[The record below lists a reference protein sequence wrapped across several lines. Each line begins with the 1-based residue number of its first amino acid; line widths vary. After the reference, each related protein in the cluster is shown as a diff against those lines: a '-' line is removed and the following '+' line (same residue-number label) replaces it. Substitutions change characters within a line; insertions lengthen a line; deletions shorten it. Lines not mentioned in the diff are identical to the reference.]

1 MRRETP
7 FEVSG
12 EGESCGAVE
21 VTHRSR
27 DPTEAARISF
37 NSNRLR
43 LPMFGVKKSSLTLP
57 FSKSGDVLKD
67 INAIKQHVAWI
78 EFSPN
83 GEILT
88 ANPLF
93 LETTGYQL
101 DEIQGKHHRI
111 FCSAHYSQSSRYL
124 SFWQT
129 LAAGESVTGI
139 FERFNKQRQRFYL
152 SATYFPV
159 SDEKGHVYKV
169 IKVASDITERHQEL
183 EHKEA
188 VITALDLSMAVIE
201 FSPEGQILGAN
212 SNFLTH
218 MGYEL
223 AAIVG
228 QHHRLFCFD
237 DFYRENPDF
246 WRKIAK
252 GQHFVGR
259 FERKTASGDRIWLE
273 ASYNPVY
280 DADGK
285 VYKVIKIASDITAR
299 VEAAKRV
306 ADIALTTSEETSQ
319 ITDNANEVLDETIR
333 NSGLVAVQVNAA
345 TAIGAELNASAK
357 SISEVVETINL
368 IASQTNIL
376 ALNAAIESARAGEA
390 GRGFSV
396 VAGEVR
402 RLAASTSS
410 ATKQITQVVEHNAS
424 LIAQMQQQLH
434 EVKQF
439 VVTEQ
444 DKISVLSRSLREIN
458 SGVHEFVNVIHRLD
472 V

>member
-1 MRRETP
+1 
-7 FEVSG
+7 
-12 EGESCGAVE
+12 
-21 VTHRSR
+21 
-27 DPTEAARISF
+27 
-37 NSNRLR
+37 
-43 LPMFGVKKSSLTLP
+43 MFGVKKSSFSLP
-57 FSKSGDVLKD
+57 LSKSGDVVKD

-78 EFSPN
+78 EFTPS
-83 GEILT
+83 GEILS
-88 ANPLF
+88 ANPQF
-93 LETTGYQL
+93 LAVTGYAL
-101 DEIQGKHHRI
+101 HEIQGRHHRL
-111 FCSAHYSQSSRYL
+111 FCSAQYSQSSSYL
-124 SFWQT
+124 TFWQT
-129 LAAGESVTGI
+129 LASGESVTGI
-139 FERFNKQRQRFYL
+139 FERFTKQQQRFYL

-159 SDEKGHVYKV
+159 SDDKGQVYKV
-169 IKVASDITERHQEL
+169 IKVATDITERHHEL
-183 EHKEA
+183 EQKEA
-188 VITALDLSMAVIE
+188 VITALDRSMAVIE
-201 FSPEGQILGAN
+201 FTPDGLIIAAN

-223 AAIVG
+223 NTLLG
-228 QHHRLFCFD
+228 QHHRIFCYD
-237 DFYRENPDF
+237 SFYRENPDF
-246 WRKIAK
+246 WRKIGN

-259 FERKTASGDRIWLE
+259 FERKTASGERIWLE

-280 DADGK
+280 NADGN
-285 VYKVIKIASDITAR
+285 VSKVIKIASDITAR

-319 ITDNANEVLDETIR
+319 ITDNANEVLEETIR
-333 NSGLVAVQVNAA
+333 NSGIVAQQVNAA
-345 TAIGAELNASAK
+345 TAIGAQLNESAK
-357 SISEVVETINL
+357 SISEVVETINQL
-368 IASQTNIL
+368 ASQTNIL

-410 ATKQITQVVEHNAS
+410 ATKQIAQVVELNAH
-424 LIAQMQQQLH
+424 LIQQMYQQLD

-439 VVTEQ
+439 VTTEQ

>member
-1 MRRETP
+1 
-7 FEVSG
+7 
-12 EGESCGAVE
+12 
-21 VTHRSR
+21 
-27 DPTEAARISF
+27 
-37 NSNRLR
+37 
-43 LPMFGVKKSSLTLP
+43 MFGVKKSSLSLP
-57 FSKSGDVLKD
+57 FYKSGDVLKD

-78 EFSPN
+78 EFSPS
-83 GEILT
+83 GEILS
-88 ANPLF
+88 ANPQF
-93 LETTGYQL
+93 LEVTGYSL
-101 DEIQGKHHRI
+101 HEIQGQHHRI
-111 FCSAHYSQSSRYL
+111 FCSPAYSQSSEYFA
-124 SFWQT
+124 FWQT
-129 LAAGESVTGI
+129 LASGESVTGI

-159 SDEKGHVYKV
+159 SDDKGKVYKV
-169 IKVASDITERHQEL
+169 IKVASDITARHEEL

-188 VITALDLSMAVIE
+188 VITALDRSMAVIE
-201 FSPEGQILGAN
+201 FTPDGHILTAN
-212 SNFLTH
+212 ANFLTH
-218 MGYEL
+218 MGYDL
-223 AAIVG
+223 KTIVG

-237 DFYRENPDF
+237 NFYRENPEF

-259 FERKTASGDRIWLE
+259 FERKTAAGERIWLE
-273 ASYNPVY
+273 ASYNPVF

-285 VYKVIKIASDITAR
+285 VYKVIKIASDITTR

-306 ADIALTTSEETSQ
+306 ADIALTTSEQTSQ

-345 TAIGAELNASAK
+345 TDIGTQLNASAK
-357 SISEVVETINL
+357 SINEVVETINL

-376 ALNAAIESARAGEA
+376 ALNAAIEAARAGEA

-396 VAGEVR
+396 VADEVR

-410 ATKQITQVVEHNAS
+410 ATKKITQVVEHNAM
-424 LIAQMQQQLH
+424 LIHQMEQQLG

>member
-1 MRRETP
+1 
-7 FEVSG
+7 
-12 EGESCGAVE
+12 
-21 VTHRSR
+21 
-27 DPTEAARISF
+27 
-37 NSNRLR
+37 
-43 LPMFGVKKSSLTLP
+43 MFGVKKSSLSLP
-57 FSKSGDVLKD
+57 FYKSGDVLKD

-78 EFSPN
+78 EFSPS
-83 GEILT
+83 GEILS

-93 LETTGYQL
+93 LDVTGYTL
-101 DEIQGKHHRI
+101 HEIQGQHHRI
-111 FCSAHYSQSSRYL
+111 FCSPAYSQSSDYFT
-124 SFWQT
+124 FWQT
-129 LAAGESVTGI
+129 LASGESVTGI
-139 FERFNKQRQRFYL
+139 FERFNKQRQRFFL

-159 SDEKGHVYKV
+159 SDDKGKVYKV
-169 IKVASDITERHQEL
+169 IKVASDITARHEEL

-188 VITALDLSMAVIE
+188 VITALDRSMAVIE
-201 FSPEGQILGAN
+201 FTPDGHILTAN
-212 SNFLTH
+212 TNFLTH
-218 MGYEL
+218 MGYDL
-223 AAIVG
+223 KTIVG

-237 DFYRENPDF
+237 TFYRENPDF

-259 FERKTASGDRIWLE
+259 FERKTASGERIWLE
-273 ASYNPVY
+273 ASYNPVF
-280 DADGK
+280 DANGN

-306 ADIALTTSEETSQ
+306 ADIALTTSEQTSQ

-333 NSGLVAVQVNAA
+333 NSGLVALQVKAA
-345 TAIGAELNASAK
+345 TDVGIQLNASAK
-357 SISEVVETINL
+357 SINEVVETINL

-376 ALNAAIESARAGEA
+376 ALNAAIEAARAGEA

-396 VAGEVR
+396 VADEVR

-410 ATKQITQVVEHNAS
+410 ATKKITQVVEHNAS
-424 LIAQMQQQLH
+424 LIQQMEQQLG

>member
-1 MRRETP
+1 
-7 FEVSG
+7 
-12 EGESCGAVE
+12 
-21 VTHRSR
+21 
-27 DPTEAARISF
+27 
-37 NSNRLR
+37 
-43 LPMFGVKKSSLTLP
+43 MFGVKKSGLSLS
-57 FSKSGDVLKD
+57 FHKNGDVVKD

-88 ANPLF
+88 ANHLF
-93 LETTGYQL
+93 LETSGYQL
-101 DEIQGKHHRI
+101 NEIQGKHHRI
-111 FCSAHYSQSSRYL
+111 FCSPQYSQSSSYL
-124 SFWQT
+124 HFWQK
-129 LAAGESVTGI
+129 LASGESVTGI
-139 FERFNKQRQRFYL
+139 FERFNKQRESFYL

-188 VITALDLSMAVIE
+188 VITALDRSMAVIE
-201 FSPEGQILGAN
+201 FTPEGQIISAN
-212 SNFLTH
+212 GNFLTH

-228 QHHRLFCFD
+228 QHHRIFCFD
-237 DFYRENPDF
+237 NFYRENPDF
-246 WRKIAK
+246 WRKIGN

-259 FERKTASGDRIWLE
+259 FERKTASGERIWLE
-273 ASYNPVY
+273 ASYNPVFG
-280 DADGK
+280 ADGK

-333 NSGLVAVQVNAA
+333 NSGLVAIQVNAA

-424 LIAQMQQQLH
+424 LIAQMEQQLS

>member
-1 MRRETP
+1 
-7 FEVSG
+7 
-12 EGESCGAVE
+12 
-21 VTHRSR
+21 
-27 DPTEAARISF
+27 
-37 NSNRLR
+37 
-43 LPMFGVKKSSLTLP
+43 MFGVKKSSLSLP
-57 FSKSGDVLKD
+57 FYKSGDFIKD

-78 EFSPN
+78 EFSPA
-83 GEILT
+83 GEILS
-88 ANPLF
+88 ANQQF
-93 LETTGYQL
+93 LDVTGYTL
-101 DEIQGKHHRI
+101 HEIQGQHHRI
-111 FCSAHYSQSSRYL
+111 FCSPAYAQSSDYYA
-124 SFWQT
+124 FWQT
-129 LAAGESVTGI
+129 LASGESVTGI
-139 FERFNKQRQRFYL
+139 FERYNKQRQRFYL

-159 SDEKGHVYKV
+159 SDDKGKVYKV
-169 IKVASDITERHQEL
+169 IKVASDITSRHQEL
-183 EHKEA
+183 EQKEA
-188 VITALDLSMAVIE
+188 VITALDRSMAVIE
-201 FSPEGQILGAN
+201 FTPDGHILTAN
-212 SNFLTH
+212 ANFLTH

-223 AAIVG
+223 KSIVG

-237 DFYRENPDF
+237 NFYRENPDF
-246 WRKIAK
+246 WRKIGK

-259 FERKTASGDRIWLE
+259 FERKTAGGERIWLE
-273 ASYNPVY
+273 ASYNPVL

-306 ADIALTTSEETSQ
+306 ADIALTTSGQTSQ
-319 ITDNANEVLDETIR
+319 ITDNANEVLEETIR

-345 TAIGAELNASAK
+345 TEIGIQLNESAK
-357 SISEVVETINL
+357 SINEVVETINL

-376 ALNAAIESARAGEA
+376 ALNAAIEAARAGEA

-396 VAGEVR
+396 VADEVR

-410 ATKQITQVVEHNAS
+410 ATKKITQVVEHNAR
-424 LIAQMQQQLH
+424 LIQQMDQQLE

>member
-1 MRRETP
+1 
-7 FEVSG
+7 
-12 EGESCGAVE
+12 
-21 VTHRSR
+21 
-27 DPTEAARISF
+27 
-37 NSNRLR
+37 
-43 LPMFGVKKSSLTLP
+43 MFGVKKSSLSLP
-57 FSKSGDVLKD
+57 FYKSGDVLKD

-78 EFSPN
+78 EFSPS
-83 GEILT
+83 GEILS
-88 ANPLF
+88 ANPQF
-93 LETTGYQL
+93 LEVTGYNL
-101 DEIQGKHHRI
+101 HEIQGQHHRI
-111 FCSAHYSQSSRYL
+111 FCSPAYSQSSEYFA
-124 SFWQT
+124 FWQT
-129 LAAGESVTGI
+129 LASGASVTGI

-159 SDEKGHVYKV
+159 SDDKGKVYKV
-169 IKVASDITERHQEL
+169 IKVASDITARHEEL

-188 VITALDLSMAVIE
+188 VITALDRSMAVIE
-201 FSPEGQILGAN
+201 FTPDGHILTAN
-212 SNFLTH
+212 ANFLTH

-223 AAIVG
+223 KTIVG

-237 DFYRENPDF
+237 NFYRENPEF

-259 FERKTASGDRIWLE
+259 FERKTAAGERIWLE
-273 ASYNPVY
+273 ASYNPVF

-285 VYKVIKIASDITAR
+285 VYKVIKIASDITTR

-306 ADIALTTSEETSQ
+306 ADIALTTSEQTSQ

-345 TAIGAELNASAK
+345 TDIGTQLNASAK
-357 SISEVVETINL
+357 SINEVVETINL

-376 ALNAAIESARAGEA
+376 ALNAAIEAARAGEA

-396 VAGEVR
+396 VADEVR

-410 ATKQITQVVEHNAS
+410 ATKKITQVVEHNAM
-424 LIAQMQQQLH
+424 LIHQMEQQLG

>member
-1 MRRETP
+1 
-7 FEVSG
+7 
-12 EGESCGAVE
+12 
-21 VTHRSR
+21 
-27 DPTEAARISF
+27 
-37 NSNRLR
+37 
-43 LPMFGVKKSSLTLP
+43 MFGVKKSSLTLP

-410 ATKQITQVVEHNAS
+410 ATKQIAQVVEHNAS

>member
-1 MRRETP
+1 
-7 FEVSG
+7 
-12 EGESCGAVE
+12 
-21 VTHRSR
+21 
-27 DPTEAARISF
+27 
-37 NSNRLR
+37 
-43 LPMFGVKKSSLTLP
+43 MFGVKKSSLSLP
-57 FSKSGDVLKD
+57 FYKSGDVLKD
-67 INAIKQHVAWI
+67 INAIKLHVAWI
-78 EFSPN
+78 EFSPS
-83 GEILT
+83 GEILS
-88 ANPLF
+88 ANPQF
-93 LETTGYQL
+93 LEVTGYNL
-101 DEIQGKHHRI
+101 HEIQGQHHRI
-111 FCSAHYSQSSRYL
+111 FCSPAYSQSSEYFA
-124 SFWQT
+124 FWQT
-129 LAAGESVTGI
+129 LASGESVTGI

-159 SDEKGHVYKV
+159 SDDKGKVYKV
-169 IKVASDITERHQEL
+169 IKVASDITARHEEL

-188 VITALDLSMAVIE
+188 VITGLDRSMAVIE
-201 FSPEGQILGAN
+201 FTPDGLILTAN
-212 SNFLTH
+212 ANFLTH

-223 AAIVG
+223 KTIVG

-237 DFYRENPDF
+237 NFYRENPEF

-259 FERKTASGDRIWLE
+259 FERKTAAGERIWLE
-273 ASYNPVY
+273 ASYNPVF

-285 VYKVIKIASDITAR
+285 VYKVIKIASDITTR

-306 ADIALTTSEETSQ
+306 ADIALTTSEQTSQ

-345 TAIGAELNASAK
+345 TDIGTQLNASAK
-357 SISEVVETINL
+357 SINEVVETINL

-376 ALNAAIESARAGEA
+376 ALNAAIEAARAGEA

-396 VAGEVR
+396 VADEVR

-410 ATKQITQVVEHNAS
+410 ATKKITQVVEHNAM
-424 LIAQMQQQLH
+424 LIHQMEQQLS

>member
-1 MRRETP
+1 
-7 FEVSG
+7 
-12 EGESCGAVE
+12 
-21 VTHRSR
+21 
-27 DPTEAARISF
+27 
-37 NSNRLR
+37 
-43 LPMFGVKKSSLTLP
+43 MFGVKKSGLSLS
-57 FSKSGDVLKD
+57 FHKNGDVVKD

-88 ANPLF
+88 ANHLF
-93 LETTGYQL
+93 LETSGYQL
-101 DEIQGKHHRI
+101 NEIQGKHHRI
-111 FCSAHYSQSSRYL
+111 FCSPQYSQSSSYL
-124 SFWQT
+124 HFWQK
-129 LAAGESVTGI
+129 LASGESVTGI
-139 FERFNKQRQRFYL
+139 FERFNKQRERFYL

-188 VITALDLSMAVIE
+188 VITALDRSMAVIE
-201 FSPEGQILGAN
+201 FTPEGQIISAN
-212 SNFLTH
+212 GNFLTH

-223 AAIVG
+223 SAIVG
-228 QHHRLFCFD
+228 QHHRIFCFD
-237 DFYRENPDF
+237 NFYRENPDF
-246 WRKIAK
+246 WRKIGN

-259 FERKTASGDRIWLE
+259 FERKTASGERIWLE
-273 ASYNPVY
+273 ASYNPVFG
-280 DADGK
+280 ADGK

-333 NSGLVAVQVNAA
+333 NSGLVAIQVNTA

-424 LIAQMQQQLH
+424 LIAQMEQQLS

>member
-1 MRRETP
+1 
-7 FEVSG
+7 
-12 EGESCGAVE
+12 
-21 VTHRSR
+21 
-27 DPTEAARISF
+27 
-37 NSNRLR
+37 
-43 LPMFGVKKSSLTLP
+43 MFGVKKSSLTLP

-201 FSPEGQILGAN
+201 FSPEGQILSAN

>member
-1 MRRETP
+1 
-7 FEVSG
+7 
-12 EGESCGAVE
+12 
-21 VTHRSR
+21 
-27 DPTEAARISF
+27 
-37 NSNRLR
+37 
-43 LPMFGVKKSSLTLP
+43 MFGVKKSSLSLP
-57 FSKSGDVLKD
+57 FYKSGDVLKD

-78 EFSPN
+78 EFTPS
-83 GEILT
+83 GEILS

-93 LETTGYQL
+93 LDVTGYSL
-101 DEIQGKHHRI
+101 HEIQGQHHRI
-111 FCSAHYSQSSRYL
+111 FCSPTYSQSSEYFA
-124 SFWQT
+124 FWQT
-129 LAAGESVTGI
+129 LASGESVTGI
-139 FERFNKQRQRFYL
+139 FERFNKQSQRFYL

-159 SDEKGHVYKV
+159 SDDKGKVYKV
-169 IKVASDITERHQEL
+169 IKVASDITARHEEL

-188 VITALDLSMAVIE
+188 VITALDRSMAVIE
-201 FSPEGQILGAN
+201 FTPDGHILTAN
-212 SNFLTH
+212 ANFLKH

-223 AAIVG
+223 KAIIG

-237 DFYRENPDF
+237 NFYRENPEF

-259 FERKTASGDRIWLE
+259 FERKTAAGERIWLE
-273 ASYNPVY
+273 ASYNPVF

-306 ADIALTTSEETSQ
+306 ADIALTTSEQNSQ

-345 TAIGAELNASAK
+345 TDIGTQLNASAK
-357 SISEVVETINL
+357 SINEVVETINL

-376 ALNAAIESARAGEA
+376 ALNAAIEAARAGEA

-396 VAGEVR
+396 VADEVR

-410 ATKQITQVVEHNAS
+410 ATKKITQVVEHNAR
-424 LIAQMQQQLH
+424 LIQQMEQQLG

>member
-1 MRRETP
+1 
-7 FEVSG
+7 
-12 EGESCGAVE
+12 
-21 VTHRSR
+21 
-27 DPTEAARISF
+27 
-37 NSNRLR
+37 
-43 LPMFGVKKSSLTLP
+43 MFGVKKSSLSLP
-57 FSKSGDVLKD
+57 FYKSGDVIKD

-78 EFSPN
+78 EFSPS
-83 GEILT
+83 GEILS
-88 ANPLF
+88 ANQQF
-93 LETTGYQL
+93 LDVTGYSL
-101 DEIQGKHHRI
+101 NEIQGQHHRI
-111 FCSAHYSQSSRYL
+111 FCSPTYAQSADYF

-129 LAAGESVTGI
+129 LASGESVTGI
-139 FERFNKQRQRFYL
+139 FERYNKQRQRFYL

-159 SDEKGHVYKV
+159 SDEKGKVYKV

-183 EHKEA
+183 EQKEA
-188 VITALDLSMAVIE
+188 VITALDRSMAVIE
-201 FSPEGQILGAN
+201 FTPDGYILTAN
-212 SNFLTH
+212 ANFLSH

-223 AAIVG
+223 KTIVG

-237 DFYRENPDF
+237 NFYRENPDF
-246 WRKIAK
+246 WRKIGK

-259 FERKTASGDRIWLE
+259 FERKTAGGERIWLE
-273 ASYNPVY
+273 ASYNPVL

-306 ADIALTTSEETSQ
+306 ADIALTTSGQTSQ
-319 ITDNANEVLDETIR
+319 ITDNANEVLEETIR

-345 TAIGAELNASAK
+345 TEIGIQLNQSAK
-357 SISEVVETINL
+357 SINEVVETINL

-376 ALNAAIESARAGEA
+376 ALNAAIEAARAGEA

-396 VAGEVR
+396 VADEVR
-402 RLAASTSS
+402 RLAASTST
-410 ATKQITQVVEHNAS
+410 ATKKITEVVEHNAR
-424 LIAQMQQQLH
+424 LIQQMDQQLD

>member
-1 MRRETP
+1 
-7 FEVSG
+7 
-12 EGESCGAVE
+12 
-21 VTHRSR
+21 
-27 DPTEAARISF
+27 
-37 NSNRLR
+37 
-43 LPMFGVKKSSLTLP
+43 MFGVKKSSLSLP
-57 FSKSGDVLKD
+57 FYKSGDVLKD

-78 EFSPN
+78 EFSPS
-83 GEILT
+83 GEILS
-88 ANPLF
+88 ANPQF
-93 LETTGYQL
+93 LEVTGYSL
-101 DEIQGKHHRI
+101 HEIQGQHHRI
-111 FCSAHYSQSSRYL
+111 FCSPAYSQSSEYFA
-124 SFWQT
+124 FWQT
-129 LAAGESVTGI
+129 LASGESVTGI

-159 SDEKGHVYKV
+159 SDDKGKVYKV
-169 IKVASDITERHQEL
+169 IKVASDITARHEEL

-188 VITALDLSMAVIE
+188 VITALDRSMAVIE
-201 FSPEGQILGAN
+201 FTPDGHILTAN
-212 SNFLTH
+212 ANFLTH

-223 AAIVG
+223 KTIVG

-237 DFYRENPDF
+237 NFYRENPEF

-259 FERKTASGDRIWLE
+259 FERKTAAGERIWLE
-273 ASYNPVY
+273 ASYNPVF

-285 VYKVIKIASDITAR
+285 VYKVIKIASDITTR

-306 ADIALTTSEETSQ
+306 ADIALTTSEQTSQ

-345 TAIGAELNASAK
+345 TDIGTQLNASAK
-357 SISEVVETINL
+357 SINEVVETINL

-376 ALNAAIESARAGEA
+376 ALNAAIEAARAGEA

-396 VAGEVR
+396 VADEVR

-410 ATKQITQVVEHNAS
+410 ATKKITQVVEHNAM
-424 LIAQMQQQLH
+424 LIHQMEQQLG

-439 VVTEQ
+439 VETEQ

>member
-1 MRRETP
+1 
-7 FEVSG
+7 
-12 EGESCGAVE
+12 
-21 VTHRSR
+21 
-27 DPTEAARISF
+27 
-37 NSNRLR
+37 
-43 LPMFGVKKSSLTLP
+43 MFGVKKSSLSLS
-57 FSKSGDVLKD
+57 FHKNGDVAKD

-78 EFSPN
+78 EFSPS

-88 ANPLF
+88 ANSLF

-101 DEIQGKHHRI
+101 NEIQGKHHRI
-111 FCSAHYSQSSRYL
+111 FCSPQYSQSSDYYA
-124 SFWQT
+124 FWQK
-129 LAAGESVTGI
+129 LASGESVTGI
-139 FERFNKQRQRFYL
+139 FERFNKQRERFYL

-159 SDEKGHVYKV
+159 SDDKGHVYKV

-188 VITALDLSMAVIE
+188 VITALDRSMAVIE
-201 FSPEGQILGAN
+201 FTPDGQIISAN
-212 SNFLTH
+212 DNFLKH
-218 MGYEL
+218 MGYQL
-223 AAIVG
+223 SSIVG
-228 QHHRLFCFD
+228 QHHRIFCYD
-237 DFYRENPDF
+237 NFYRENPDF
-246 WRKIAK
+246 WRKIGN

-259 FERKTASGDRIWLE
+259 FERKTAGGERIWLE

-280 DADGK
+280 NAEGK

-306 ADIALTTSEETSQ
+306 ADIALTTSEQTSQ

-333 NSGLVAVQVNAA
+333 NSGIVAVQVNAA
-345 TAIGAELNASAK
+345 TAIGAELNTSAK

-410 ATKQITQVVEHNAS
+410 ATKQITQVVEHNAQ
-424 LIAQMQQQLH
+424 LIAQMEQQLN

>member
-1 MRRETP
+1 
-7 FEVSG
+7 
-12 EGESCGAVE
+12 
-21 VTHRSR
+21 
-27 DPTEAARISF
+27 
-37 NSNRLR
+37 
-43 LPMFGVKKSSLTLP
+43 MFGVKKSSLTLP
-57 FSKSGDVLKD
+57 FLKSGDVLKD

-201 FSPEGQILGAN
+201 FSPEGQILSAN

>member
-1 MRRETP
+1 
-7 FEVSG
+7 
-12 EGESCGAVE
+12 
-21 VTHRSR
+21 
-27 DPTEAARISF
+27 
-37 NSNRLR
+37 
-43 LPMFGVKKSSLTLP
+43 MFGVKKSSLSLP
-57 FSKSGDVLKD
+57 FYKSGDVIKD

-78 EFSPN
+78 EFTPG
-83 GEILT
+83 GEILS
-88 ANPLF
+88 ANQQF
-93 LETTGYQL
+93 LDVTGYTL
-101 DEIQGKHHRI
+101 HEIQGQHHRI
-111 FCSAHYSQSSRYL
+111 FCNPTYAQSSDYYA
-124 SFWQT
+124 FWQS
-129 LAAGESVTGI
+129 LASGESATGI
-139 FERFNKQRQRFYL
+139 FERYNKQRQRFYL

-159 SDEKGHVYKV
+159 SDDKGKVYKV
-169 IKVASDITERHQEL
+169 IKVATDITARHQEL
-183 EHKEA
+183 EQKEA
-188 VITALDLSMAVIE
+188 VITALDRSMAVIE
-201 FSPEGQILGAN
+201 FTPDGHILTAN
-212 SNFLTH
+212 TNFLTH

-223 AAIVG
+223 TTIVG

-237 DFYRENPDF
+237 NFYRENPDF
-246 WRKIAK
+246 WRKISK

-259 FERKTASGDRIWLE
+259 FERKTAAGERIWLE
-273 ASYNPVY
+273 ASYNPVL

-306 ADIALTTSEETSQ
+306 ADIALTTSGQTSQ
-319 ITDNANEVLDETIR
+319 ITDNANEVLEETIR

-345 TAIGAELNASAK
+345 TEIGTQLNASAK
-357 SISEVVETINL
+357 SINEVVETINL

-376 ALNAAIESARAGEA
+376 ALNAAIEAARAGEA

-396 VAGEVR
+396 VADEVR

-410 ATKQITQVVEHNAS
+410 ATKKITQVVEHNAH
-424 LIAQMQQQLH
+424 LILQMDQQLE

-439 VVTEQ
+439 VVHEQ

>member
-1 MRRETP
+1 
-7 FEVSG
+7 
-12 EGESCGAVE
+12 
-21 VTHRSR
+21 
-27 DPTEAARISF
+27 
-37 NSNRLR
+37 
-43 LPMFGVKKSSLTLP
+43 MFGVKKSSFSLP
-57 FSKSGDVLKD
+57 LSKSGDVVKD

-78 EFSPN
+78 EFTPS
-83 GEILT
+83 GEILS
-88 ANPLF
+88 ANPQF
-93 LETTGYQL
+93 LAVTGYAL
-101 DEIQGKHHRI
+101 HEIQGRHHRL
-111 FCSAHYSQSSRYL
+111 FCSAQYSQSSSYL
-124 SFWQT
+124 TFWQT
-129 LAAGESVTGI
+129 LASGESVTGI
-139 FERFNKQRQRFYL
+139 FERFTKQQQRFYL

-159 SDEKGHVYKV
+159 SDDKGQVYKV
-169 IKVASDITERHQEL
+169 IKVATDITERHHEL
-183 EHKEA
+183 EQKEA
-188 VITALDLSMAVIE
+188 VITALDRSMAVIE
-201 FSPEGQILGAN
+201 FTPDGLIIAAN

-223 AAIVG
+223 NTLLG
-228 QHHRLFCFD
+228 QHHRIFCYD
-237 DFYRENPDF
+237 NFYRENPDF
-246 WRKIAK
+246 WRKIGN

-259 FERKTASGDRIWLE
+259 FERKTASGERIWLE

-280 DADGK
+280 NADGN
-285 VYKVIKIASDITAR
+285 VSKVIKIASDITAR

-319 ITDNANEVLDETIR
+319 ITDNANEVLEETIR
-333 NSGLVAVQVNAA
+333 NSGIVAQQVNAA
-345 TAIGAELNASAK
+345 TAIGAQLNESAK
-357 SISEVVETINL
+357 SISEVVETINQL
-368 IASQTNIL
+368 ASQTNIL

-410 ATKQITQVVEHNAS
+410 ATKQIAQVVELNAH
-424 LIAQMQQQLH
+424 LIQQMYQQLD

-439 VVTEQ
+439 VTTEQ

>member
-1 MRRETP
+1 
-7 FEVSG
+7 
-12 EGESCGAVE
+12 
-21 VTHRSR
+21 
-27 DPTEAARISF
+27 
-37 NSNRLR
+37 
-43 LPMFGVKKSSLTLP
+43 MFGVKKSSLTLP